1 MFYTILFE
9 GLILDRHACKR
20 NRALTCSFFA
30 ILAFIFSLV
39 SCDNFNKPVREYFE
53 FYTTEAVVGKA
64 VVSEPAGTYSG
75 ITCVESNGDK
85 EVRLYLMNPKDFN
98 IASGYSFD
106 DSRLTGICSPW
117 GSITSL
123 DKNTLKLTFTKEFL
137 EGVEK
142 GGLAEC
148 DPDTGNP
155 TGRYTK
161 DISGTVTLST
171 SDGGVARNFKTPFHF
186 SILVNS
192 APPPIRGV
200 TLQLSQNNSGTYI
213 LCFYAPKT
221 NETVHIDTKKI
232 YINSECY
239 DFGTNGK
246 PVNRAGITDSDP
258 QFITITNPLTQLYPI
273 KNTSIT
279 FSGNANAPANY
290 VACYY
295 DTKIPAD
302 YSGQMN
308 YTVSLKDDYGFES
321 TERITN
327 SIRILKNPV
336 INVTTGIYNAD
347 PDSKKYT
354 VRISHDGKDTSGNS
368 IGGNATVY
376 YTVAETSGLTPF
388 EGSST
393 LEGSASGT
401 ADIQLTKGTYT
412 ITTYASKLDFIDSDS
427 VTVNNVVIK
436 EPAVFYVANDGKDN
450 DSSYDGSINKP
461 FKTINKALTA
471 FSDALT
477 ADNTIIKCTIYLKDD
492 ITLTSEEYYEGIS
505 GITGFNGKTIE
516 IAGKNTTKII
526 NGADYTYYAQRP
538 VGEGAP
544 QNSAFYIAEGNSL
557 ILNNIEITGYEG
569 DYGAIIENSGIL
581 ILDNFKIQDNKFSAI
596 FNEGSLVFK
605 RSVVISDNT
614 IISHGIDGG
623 ATITSNILLQN
634 GSTIDVSELS
644 SGSKIGISTYPVP
657 GTGESK
663 LIATGFPSGLYPWN
677 IFTSDSVDY
686 FIDYDSNDHTKVML
700 KKAGSSIEIGG
711 ADNLTIDVTSSN
723 GIVNFKA
730 HEGQFTALADKNL
743 KCGFDTVPET
753 EYDAVLKEDGTIE
766 VTVSSLQPGS
776 YVLNVTVDYN
786 GSTHLLNLPF
796 TK

>member
-1 MFYTILFE
+1 M
-9 GLILDRHACKR
+9 DRHTCKR
-20 NRALTCSFFA
+20 NKALTCSFFA

-39 SCDNFNKPVREYFE
+39 SCDNFNKPVREYFDYYTNTAGIGE
-53 FYTTEAVVGKA
+53 MAVPESIGTWNGMPVIESDSDKEIIFYLRNPKNYTLLTECAYSDSNMPRGVIAQDTADKSRIKMLLEANDLV
-64 VVSEPAGTYSG
+64 TYEESYPDDKIISG
-75 ITCVESNGDK
+75 IITLQVDDG
-85 EVRLYLMNPKDFN
+85 RPP
-98 IASGYSFD
+98 FD
-106 DSRLTGICSPW
+106 GFFP
-117 GSITSL
+117 
-123 DKNTLKLTFTKEFL
+123 
-137 EGVEK
+137 
-142 GGLAEC
+142 
-148 DPDTGNP
+148 
-155 TGRYTK
+155 
-161 DISGTVTLST
+161 
-171 SDGGVARNFKTPFHF
+171 F

-290 VACYY
+290 EACYY

-376 YTVAETSGLTPF
+376 YTVTETSGLTPF

-401 ADIQLTKGTYT
+401 ADIQLTKGTYN
-412 ITTYASKLDFIDSDS
+412 ITTYVSKLDFIDSDS
-427 VTVNNVVIK
+427 VTVSNIVIK
-436 EPAVFYVANDGKDN
+436 EPAVFYVDGSNGKD
-450 DSSYDGSINKP
+450 DDLSYDGSINKP
-461 FKTINKALTA
+461 FKTINKALSA
-471 FSDALT
+471 FSDVLT

-492 ITLTSEEYYEGIS
+492 ITVERADYQYHLLELNNFS
-505 GITGFNGKTIE
+505 GKTIE
-516 IAGKNTTKII
+516 LAGKTNKKII
-526 NGADYTYYAQRP
+526 DTTGYVP
-538 VGEGAP
+538 EGSPGDKALIRI
-544 QNSAFYIAEGNSL
+544 NENNSL
-557 ILNNIEITGYEG
+557 ILSNIEIKGYDVEYDPVIQNSG
-569 DYGAIIENSGIL
+569 ALTLDNSSITDCPWVTYAIINEGNI
-581 ILDNFKIQDNKFSAI
+581 IFKGTVNVKNNKFVRVI
-596 FNEGSLVFK
+596 FDEENNPSSIEYD
-605 RSVVISDNT
+605 RN
-614 IISHGIDGG
+614 
-623 ATITSNILLQN
+623 ITLQD

-644 SGSKIGISTYPVP
+644 SGSHIGVKTNPVP

-711 ADNLTIDVTSSN
+711 ADNLTVDVTSST
-723 GIVNFKA
+723 GVVNFKA

>member
-1 MFYTILFE
+1 LFYTIIFE
-9 GLILDRHACKR
+9 GLILDRHTCKR
-20 NRALTCSFFA
+20 NKALTCSFFA

-39 SCDNFNKPVREYFE
+39 SCDNFNKPVRGWFDY
-53 FYTTEAVVGKA
+53 YTNTAGIGEMAVPE
-64 VVSEPAGTYSG
+64 SIGTWNG
-75 ITCVESNGDK
+75 MHVIESNTDK
-85 EVRLYLMNPKDFN
+85 EVNFYIRNPKDYPLRFN
-98 IASGYSFD
+98 FEADPGYTDMPSFSIEQDINDKSKASTSFAA
-106 DSRLTGICSPW
+106 
-117 GSITSL
+117 
-123 DKNTLKLTFTKEFL
+123 NTLVSYE
-137 EGVEK
+137 ENH
-142 GGLAEC
+142 
-148 DPDTGNP
+148 PDN
-155 TGRYTK
+155 K
-161 DISGTVTLST
+161 IISGKITLGVN
-171 SDGGVARNFKTPFHF
+171 DGRPAFDELFSF

-192 APPPIRGV
+192 APPPISGSM
-200 TLQLSQNNSGTYI
+200 LQLSENNSGTYI

-221 NETVHIDTKKI
+221 NGTVHIDTKKI
-232 YINSECY
+232 YINNECY
-239 DFGTNGK
+239 DFGTDGK
-246 PVNRAGITDSDP
+246 PVNRTGITSSDP
-258 QFITITNPLTQLYPI
+258 QFITITNPSTQLFPLR
-273 KNTSIT
+273 NTNLK
-279 FSGNANAPANY
+279 FSENAPANY

-557 ILNNIEITGYEG
+557 ILNNIEITGYAG
-569 DYGAIIENSGIL
+569 TYGAIIENSGIL
-581 ILDNFKIQDNKFSAI
+581 TLDNFKIQDNRFTAI

-614 IISHGIDGG
+614 IMRYGIDGG
-623 ATITSNILLQN
+623 VTITSNILLQD

-644 SGSKIGISTYPVP
+644 SGSHIGVKTNPVP

-711 ADNLTIDVTSSN
+711 ADNLTVDVTSST
-723 GIVNFKA
+723 GVVNFKA

-786 GSTHLLNLPF
+786 GSTYLLNLPF

>member
-1 MFYTILFE
+1 M
-9 GLILDRHACKR
+9 DRHTCKR
-20 NRALTCSFFA
+20 NKALICSIFA

-39 SCDNFNKPVREYFE
+39 SCDNFNKPVREYFDY
-53 FYTTEAVVGKA
+53 YTNTAGIGEMAVPE
-64 VVSEPAGTYSG
+64 SIGTW
-75 ITCVESNGDK
+75 NGMPVI
-85 EVRLYLMNPKDFN
+85 E
-98 IASGYSFD
+98 
-106 DSRLTGICSPW
+106 
-117 GSITSL
+117 
-123 DKNTLKLTFTKEFL
+123 
-137 EGVEK
+137 
-142 GGLAEC
+142 
-148 DPDTGNP
+148 
-155 TGRYTK
+155 
-161 DISGTVTLST
+161 ST
-171 SDGGVARNFKTPFHF
+171 SDKEIIFYLRNPKNYTLLTECAYSDSNMPRGAIAQDTADKSRIKMLLEANDLVTYEESYPDDKIISGIITLQVDDGRPPFDGFFPF

-192 APPPIRGV
+192 APPPIRGS

-221 NETVHIDTKKI
+221 NGTVHIDTKKI
-232 YINSECY
+232 YINNECY
-239 DFGTNGK
+239 DFGTDGK
-246 PVNRAGITDSDP
+246 PVNRTGITSSDP

-279 FSGNANAPANY
+279 FSGNDNAPANY
-290 VACYY
+290 AACYY

-321 TERITN
+321 KERITN
-327 SIRILKNPV
+327 SIRILKNPAV
-336 INVTTGIYNAD
+336 NVSTGIYNAD
-347 PDSKKYT
+347 PDTKKYT

-376 YTVAETSGLTPF
+376 YTVTETSGLTPF

-393 LEGSASGT
+393 LEDSANGT
-401 ADIQLTKGTYT
+401 ADIQLGKGTYT

-436 EPAVFYVANDGKDN
+436 EPAVFYVDGSNGKD
-450 DSSYDGSINKP
+450 DDTAYDGSFNKP
-461 FKTINKALTA
+461 FKTINKALSA

-492 ITLTSEEYYEGIS
+492 ITVERADYQYHLLELNNFS
-505 GITGFNGKTIE
+505 GKTVE
-516 IAGKNTTKII
+516 LAGKTNKKII
-526 NGADYTYYAQRP
+526 DTTGYMP
-538 VGEGAP
+538 EGNPGDKALIRI
-544 QNSAFYIAEGNSL
+544 NENNSL
-557 ILNNIEITGYEG
+557 ILSNIEIKGYDVEYDPVIQNSG
-569 DYGAIIENSGIL
+569 ALTLDNSSITDCPWVTYAIINEGNI
-581 ILDNFKIQDNKFSAI
+581 IFKGTVNVKNNKFVRVIFDEENIPSAI
-596 FNEGSLVFK
+596 EYDRNVTLH
-605 RSVVISDNT
+605 D
-614 IISHGIDGG
+614 
-623 ATITSNILLQN
+623 

-644 SGSKIGISTYPVP
+644 SGSKIGISTYPAP

-663 LIATGFPSGLYPWN
+663 LIATGFPSGLRPWN

-730 HEGQFTALADKNL
+730 HEGQFTALTVENL
-743 KCGFDTVPET
+743 KCGFDTVPEA
-753 EYDAVLKEDGTIE
+753 EYDAILKEDGSIE

-776 YVLNVTVDYN
+776 YVLNATVVYN
-786 GSTHLLNLPF
+786 GSTYLLNLPF